1 VSKSD
6 HVYPPD
12 GLNALA
18 NGLIKPWMAKDLGL
32 GLVGCAYRGSLVCL
46 QCPWAPL
53 QECDWNCGK
62 CDSRALC
69 KCGQTGQEQ
78 RIARALGLELTE

>member
-1 VSKSD
+1 MSN
-6 HVYPPD
+6 HAHPPD

-18 NGLIKPWMAKDLGL
+18 NGLIKPWMAKDLGI
-32 GLVGCAYRGSLVCL
+32 GVVGCAYRGSLTCEL
-46 QCPWAPL
+46 CPWEPVK
-53 QECDWNCGK
+53 ECSGHCAK
-62 CDSRALC
+62 CDNRALC